1 MTPTFVSPG
10 TLDSARLTEAMGW
23 FEKAHGRTSAP
34 AMAVDDTSWRSIEFT
49 HKPDLRGVPRPYPET
64 GRWIASLH
72 SSGTTAEPVFSPWS
86 ECDQRIADT
95 TAREIHSRCPSIRG
109 ARCAVIAP
117 GPPLA
122 VANFMLREIEI
133 GGGLPCLVEPGEPE
147 TIWRTL
153 IDNGIEVVFTLPL
166 VASRLGEYFQAT
178 HHRSPGGI
186 QLVFCAGDVLSA
198 ARQAMLAAIWDTR
211 VLNMFGFSELFG
223 PLAGPAEGGQ
233 PLQWRCEPVAVEVI
247 NPATMEPCGEGQRGV
262 LVVTTLWPKAR
273 PLRRYWTDDTVEVAQ
288 TATGER
294 VFAFHYVGRPA
305 SMLQTN
311 RGQVALRDI
320 DTVLLGGGLCG
331 QEWSVR
337 QSAEGVCVHAE
348 MLTRSSAALRQ
359 LKEALVETIDGPVE
373 LVATE
378 PGSLPRATPKFRVAP
393 AL

>member
-1 MTPTFVSPG
+1 
-10 TLDSARLTEAMGW
+10 
-23 FEKAHGRTSAP
+23 
-34 AMAVDDTSWRSIEFT
+34 
-49 HKPDLRGVPRPYPET
+49 
-64 GRWIASLH
+64 
-72 SSGTTAEPVFSPWS
+72 
-86 ECDQRIADT
+86 
-95 TAREIHSRCPSIRG
+95 
-109 ARCAVIAP
+109 
-117 GPPLA
+117 
-122 VANFMLREIEI
+122 
-133 GGGLPCLVEPGEPE
+133 
-147 TIWRTL
+147 
-153 IDNGIEVVFTLPL
+153 
-166 VASRLGEYFQAT
+166 
-178 HHRSPGGI
+178 
-186 QLVFCAGDVLSA
+186 
-198 ARQAMLAAIWDTR
+198 
-211 VLNMFGFSELFG
+211 
-223 PLAGPAEGGQ
+223 
-233 PLQWRCEPVAVEVI
+233 
-247 NPATMEPCGEGQRGV
+247 V

-359 LKEALVETIDGPVE
+359 LKEALAETIDGPVE
-373 LVATE
+373 LIATG